1 MRRLWVGLLVL
12 VGMVVSGAGDAWA
25 IPAWARKY
33 GVSCNVCHRPNVPRL
48 NDYGH
53 RFRKLGYRVP
63 EEVGEAPEYKE
74 IGNFLSM
81 RGRMRYE
88 YEDFEKGQNT
98 SRFKWNDAT
107 FFYGGA
113 NTENLSSFFEWEWED
128 SNDIALLGQFAW
140 LFGGP
145 DRYAQ
150 IRLGQMHT
158 LSRVGW
164 AGFDRPSGI
173 STTDVIGST
182 LTTTAVPFTLA
193 KDQRGIELTVGLN
206 KDIRLIG
213 QVTNGLN
220 EAGNGTSGSQDDDTE
235 KDIMLA
241 YEQMIGERG
250 SGVTGVF
257 YRGTWHQAAGTSV
270 GGTALVDDDAYTQFA
285 FYRYG
290 LTGSWVFPTPWLA
303 GREGELQGGMIF
315 AHDDVPD
322 LYPTGKSNA
331 DGQAYFVG
339 LEQYFKDA
347 SVFSRLDFRNVE
359 VSGADQWR
367 RKYTLGAARQVN
379 DYLRLAVEG
388 FVKDQEAANDS
399 FGAQAEAM
407 FNF

>member
-1 MRRLWVGLLVL
+1 MRRLALGVVGFFIA
-12 VGMVVSGAGDAWA
+12 GMAMCGEAWA

-53 RFRKLGYRVP
+53 HFRKLGYRVP
-63 EEVGEAPEYKE
+63 EEIGQQPEYKE
-74 IGNFLSM
+74 IGQYISM

-88 YEDFEKGQNT
+88 YQDFERGQNT

-107 FFYGGA
+107 LFFAGPV
-113 NTENLSSFFEWEWED
+113 TKNLSSFFEWEWED
-128 SNDIALLGQFAW
+128 TDDLALLGQFQW

-150 IRLGQMHT
+150 VRVGQMHA

-182 LTTTAVPFTLA
+182 LTTTAVPFTFA
-193 KDQRGIELTVGLN
+193 KDQRGVEVTAGLTP
-206 KDIRLIG
+206 DIRVIG
-213 QVTNGLN
+213 QLTNGLN
-220 EAGNGTSGSQDDDTE
+220 EAGNGVSGSQEDDTE
-235 KDIMLA
+235 KDILLA
-241 YEQMIGERG
+241 YEHMLGSRG
-250 SGVTGVF
+250 SGLTAVF
-257 YRGTWHQAAGTSV
+257 YKGIWHQAAGTSV
-270 GGTALVDDDAYTQFA
+270 GGTALLDDDAYTQFA

-290 LTGSWVFPTPWLA
+290 LTGSWVFGTPFLPDH
-303 GREGELQGGMIF
+303 ESEVQGGMIF

-331 DGQAYFVG
+331 DGQAYFLG
-339 LEQYFKDA
+339 LEQYFNDA
-347 SVFSRLDFRNVE
+347 SVFGRLDFRNLE
-359 VSGADQWR
+359 VSGPDNWR
-367 RKYTLGAARQVN
+367 RKYTLGAARQIN
-379 DYLRLAVEG
+379 DYLRLAIEG
-388 FVKDQEAANDS
+388 FVNDSESANDS
-399 FGAQAEAM
+399 FGATAEAM

>member
-1 MRRLWVGLLVL
+1 MRGVIIGISVVVGSVWI
-12 VGMVVSGAGDAWA
+12 GAGDAWA

-63 EEVGEAPEYKE
+63 EEVGQQPEYKE
-74 IGNFLSM
+74 IGNFIAM
-81 RGRMRYE
+81 RGRQRYE
-88 YEDFEKGQNT
+88 YEDFERGQNT

-107 FFYGGA
+107 FFYAGSV
-113 NTENLSSFFEWEWED
+113 TQNLSSFFEWEWED
-128 SNDIALLGQFAW
+128 EDEIALNGQFSW

-150 IRLGQMHT
+150 VRVGQMHT

-173 STTDVIGST
+173 STTGVIGST
-182 LTTTAVPFTLA
+182 LTSTAVPFTFA
-193 KDQRGIELTVGLN
+193 KDQRGLELAVGLN
-206 KDIRLIG
+206 PDIRLIG
-213 QVTNGLN
+213 QITNGLN
-220 EAGNGTSGSQDDDTE
+220 EAGNGNSGSQDDDTE
-235 KDIMLA
+235 KDILLA
-241 YEQMIGERG
+241 YEHMLGERG
-250 SGVTGVF
+250 SGVTAVF
-257 YRGTWHQAAGTSV
+257 YKGIWHQAAGTSV
-270 GGTALVDDDAYTQFA
+270 GGTALPDDDAYTQFA

-290 LTGSWVFPTPWLA
+290 LTGSWVFATPFLPD
-303 GREGELQGGMIF
+303 RESEVQGGMVF

-331 DGQAYFVG
+331 DGQAYFLG
-339 LEQYFKDA
+339 LEHYFKDA
-347 SVFSRLDFRNVE
+347 SIFSRLDFRNLE
-359 VSGADQWR
+359 VSGTDNWR
-367 RKYTLGAARQVN
+367 RKYTLGAARQIN

-388 FVKDQEAANDS
+388 FVNDNESANDS
-399 FGAQAEAM
+399 FGATAEAM

>member
-1 MRRLWVGLLVL
+1 MRRGWVGVLVL
-12 VGMVVSGAGDAWA
+12 LGMVGGGAQDAWA
-25 IPAWARKY
+25 IAAWARKY

-63 EEVGEAPEYKE
+63 EEVGQQPEYKE
-74 IGNFLSM
+74 IGNFIAM
-81 RGRMRYE
+81 RGRQRYE
-88 YEDFEKGQNT
+88 YEDFESGQNT

-107 FFYGGA
+107 LFYAGPV
-113 NTENLSSFFEWEWED
+113 TQNLSAFFEWEWED
-128 SNDIALLGQFAW
+128 TDDIGLNGQFAW

-173 STTDVIGST
+173 STTDVISST
-182 LTTTAVPFTLA
+182 LTSTAVPFTLA
-193 KDQRGIELTVGLN
+193 KDQRGLELAVGLN
-206 KDIRLIG
+206 PDIRLIG

-220 EAGNGTSGSQDDDTE
+220 EAGNGNSGSQDDDTE
-235 KDIMLA
+235 KDILLA
-241 YEQMIGERG
+241 YEQMIGGRG
-250 SGVTGVF
+250 SGLTALF
-257 YRGTWHQAAGTSV
+257 YKGIWHQAAGTVVS
-270 GGTALVDDDAYTQFA
+270 GTALQDDDAYTQFA

-290 LTGSWVFPTPWLA
+290 LTGSWVFGTPFFPSL
-303 GREGELQGGMIF
+303 ESEVQGGMIF

-322 LYPTGKSNA
+322 SYPSGKRNA

-347 SVFSRLDFRNVE
+347 SVFSRFDFRNIE
-359 VSGADQWR
+359 VSGEDGWR
-367 RKYTLGAARQVN
+367 RKYTVGAARQVN
-379 DYLRLAVEG
+379 DHLRLAVEG
-388 FVKDQEAANDS
+388 FVKDQESANDS